1 MWGRKGRQKP
11 TSTLVTPHKAIAA
24 VWDPTKNNNRMK
36 KHLIPILCAVLLL
49 AACGQKQTTEQQNL
63 ADTETTAQNDYDY
76 LNPSEQDQTVAA
88 EDLSG
93 KVISLTAQEFL
104 DRVSDIDPAK
114 GLRYKGKT
122 PCMVDF
128 YADWCGPC
136 RQLAP
141 ITERMAA
148 KYKGQL
154 IIYKVNVDKAQD
166 ICQALN
172 ISSIPTLLF
181 LKPNTQPGLMV
192 GAPTEAELE
201 KTIQEFLE
209 Q

>member
-1 MWGRKGRQKP
+1 
-11 TSTLVTPHKAIAA
+11 
-24 VWDPTKNNNRMK
+24 MK
-36 KHLIPILCAVLLL
+36 KSILILCAVLLL
-49 AACGQKQTTEQQNL
+49 AACGQKNKTEQSQEQVQ
-63 ADTETTAQNDYDY
+63 TEAANDYSH
-76 LNPSEQDQTVAA
+76 LNPTQDDGKTAIK

-93 KVISLTAQEFL
+93 KVIALTAKEFL

-114 GLRYKGKT
+114 GLRYKGTT

-128 YADWCGPC
+128 YASWCGPC
-136 RQLAP
+136 MQLKP
-141 ITERMAA
+141 ITERMAQ

-154 IIYKVNVDKAQD
+154 IIYKVDVDKAQD

-181 LKPNTQPGLMV
+181 LKPNTQPGMMV

>member
-1 MWGRKGRQKP
+1 
-11 TSTLVTPHKAIAA
+11 
-24 VWDPTKNNNRMK
+24 MK
-36 KHLIPILCAVLLL
+36 KNILLILCAVLLL
-49 AACGQKQTTEQQNL
+49 AACGQKNKTEQPQEQTQTETANDYSHLNPAQDDGQTTIK
-63 ADTETTAQNDYDY
+63 
-76 LNPSEQDQTVAA
+76 

-93 KVISLTAQEFL
+93 KVISLTASEFL
-104 DRVSDIDPAK
+104 DRVTDIDPER
-114 GLRYKGKT
+114 GLRYKGMT
-122 PCMVDF
+122 PCIVDF

-136 RQLAP
+136 MQLKP
-141 ITERMAA
+141 ITEKMAK

-181 LKPNTQPGLMV
+181 MKPNTQPGLMV

-201 KTIQEFLE
+201 KTIQEFLGR
-209 Q
+209 

>member
-11 TSTLVTPHKAIAA
+11 TSTLVTSHKAIAA
-24 VWDPTKNNNRMK
+24 VWGSTKNNNPMK
-36 KHLIPILCAVLLL
+36 KHLILILCSAMLL
-49 AACGQKQTTEQQNL
+49 AACGQKNKTEQSQEQVQ
-63 ADTETTAQNDYDY
+63 TEAANDYSH
-76 LNPSEQDQTVAA
+76 LNPAQDDGQTAMK

-93 KVISLTAQEFL
+93 KVIMLTAQEFL
-104 DRVSDIDPAK
+104 DRVSEIDPAK

-148 KYKGQL
+148 KYKGEL

-181 LKPNTQPGLMV
+181 LKPNTQPGMMV
-192 GAPTEAELE
+192 GAPSEAELE

-209 Q
+209 